1 MKNLKSL
8 IAAFLIIPTLMLMSC
23 DDESSSELDGTG
35 TARIEATD
43 AAVDAQN
50 ISGVFLSVDEAQVIA
65 NGQVQNSI
73 TFDSPREFNLMDFQN
88 GETYL
93 LGELDLEAGVYDEIR
108 LMLTSTNEAFV
119 QFTDGSTEAVNVPSG
134 SSSGY
139 KINGDFEILA
149 NGLTEIVLDV
159 DLRKALVKRGNG
171 EFNLRPTAR
180 LITKS
185 STGMIQGELDE
196 DDMENADRVVVFAY
210 LEGTFQDSEMEEP
223 TEGNARFEN
232 SVNSAVA
239 DANGN
244 FTLAFMPEGDYELVV
259 ATFNE
264 NQLQNRF
271 EFETATSVNVMLNGS
286 LSTTVDVQARI
297 ITDIL
302 INLF

>member
-23 DDESSSELDGTG
+23 DDENSSELDGTG

-149 NGLTEIVLDV
+149 NGLTEVVLDV

-232 SVNSAVA
+232 SVNSAIA

-264 NQLQNRF
+264 NQSQNRF